1 VKLVFPIQMMMMMM
15 IMIMITAAANKT
27 QKEPNIRDIRITELK
42 HNKSILAQI
51 RKCADTVL

>member
-1 VKLVFPIQMMMMMM
+1 MM